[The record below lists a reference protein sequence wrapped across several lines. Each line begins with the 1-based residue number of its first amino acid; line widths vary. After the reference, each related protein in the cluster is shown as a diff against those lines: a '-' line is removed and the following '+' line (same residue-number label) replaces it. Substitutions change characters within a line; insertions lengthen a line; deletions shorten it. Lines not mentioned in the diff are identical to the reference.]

1 MAKPSI
7 FISYSHKD
15 EDFKKKLVGQIYLLE
30 LFNQATVFDPQSI
43 QPGQEWSDEIQKS
56 IINADIVILL
66 ISPDFLS
73 SEYIIRHELPAILKR
88 HDEKGQILIP
98 ILTQPAPLNLIPELR
113 KFQIWPKNGRALSE
127 LSSAEIDRQISD
139 LYNRVDDLVK
149 VISAKEENE
158 VKAELVKPGRSITSD
173 DSFFF
178 VSHERS
184 NGDFAELLQLRLEK
198 EKIKTWI
205 DVDRLSAG
213 DDWKQEIDS
222 AIMKAKAVI
231 VIMSPEAR
239 QSEYV
244 TYEWAFALGNKKPV
258 IPILLKGTSL
268 HPRLATL
275 QYLDFTN
282 GLSRPWDKLIH
293 ALNKM
298 RSKS

>member
-7 FISYSHKD
+7 FITYSRKD
-15 EDFKKKLVGQIYLLE
+15 EAFKSKLFGQIALLA
-30 LFNQATVFDPQSI
+30 LFDQAEVFDAQSI
-43 QPGQEWSDEIQKS
+43 EPGQEWSYEIQKS
-56 IINADIVILL
+56 ITNADIVILL

-73 SEYIIRHELPAILKR
+73 SEYIIRHELPAILRR

-98 ILTQPAPLNLIPELR
+98 ILTRPAPLNLIPQLR
-113 KFQIWPKNGRALSE
+113 KFQIWPKDGRALSE
-127 LSSAEIDRQISD
+127 LSSAEIDGQIAE

-149 VISAKEENE
+149 IISAKEENE
-158 VKAELVKPGRSITSD
+158 VKVEQVKPHLASEAD

-184 NGDFAELLQLRLEK
+184 NSDFAELLQLRLEK

-213 DDWKQEIDS
+213 DDWKQEIDT

-282 GLSRPWDKLIH
+282 GLSRPWDKLIQ
-293 ALNKM
+293 ALHKM
-298 RSKS
+298 RSKG